1 MRSDSV
7 ASHRIVPLH
16 RCVLVSWRHAVGS
29 QHHILT
35 VPRRVVSRSR
45 VPLPRPWG
53 DRHPGTGPGP
63 GGGRGGR
70 RDTSARPRGT
80 GGCQTPPAAP
90 AGWDGTGQP
99 EEPCPPGPGAAK
111 SSARWQRSGTDPLFL
126 AGTPLLF
133 AGVSFSPASA
143 CWKLAPAGGPV
154 CARILASPARPFL
167 SGFYP
172 WGIFCDACVVHSG

>member
-1 MRSDSV
+1 MRHIASFRCTAVFWFRGVTPSGHSIASSRCRV
-7 ASHRIVPLH
+7 ASFP
-16 RCVLVSWRHAVGS
+16 A
-29 QHHILT
+29 
-35 VPRRVVSRSR
+35 VVSLCRGHGGIATR
-45 VPLPRPWG
+45 VR
-53 DRHPGTGPGP
+53 
-63 GGGRGGR
+63 GRGRAGR